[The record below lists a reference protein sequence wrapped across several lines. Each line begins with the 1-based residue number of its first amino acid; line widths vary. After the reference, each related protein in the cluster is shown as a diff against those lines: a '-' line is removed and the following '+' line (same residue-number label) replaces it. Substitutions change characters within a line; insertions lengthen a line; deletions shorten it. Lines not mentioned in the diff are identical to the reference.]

1 MVSAFKLYKEYEG
14 EPILE
19 DVTLEFYPKES
30 VAITGVS
37 GSGKSTLLH
46 ILSTFLPP
54 TSGTIK
60 LFNKEIYS
68 LSDEEILDIRRNKIG
83 VIFQDHYLFRG
94 FSTKENLQISSMLT
108 GGKIDYEI
116 LELFKI
122 ENTLNKQITELS
134 GGQKQRVSIARVLQK
149 RPKIIFAD
157 EPTGNLDKKNALNV
171 MNALFEYVKI
181 DSATLIF
188 ATHDMELA
196 KMCDRIY
203 KIEHKSAK
211 RWSL

>member
-1 MVSAFKLYKEYEG
+1 VISTLALCKEYEG
-14 EPILE
+14 ELILE
-19 DVTLEFYPKES
+19 NIELELLPKES

-60 LFNKEIYS
+60 LFGKDIYT

-108 GGKIDYEI
+108 GGEIDYEI
-116 LELFKI
+116 LKLFRI
-122 ENTLNKQITELS
+122 ENTINKQITELS

-157 EPTGNLDKKNALNV
+157 EPTGNLDKENALNV

-181 DSATLIF
+181 NSATLIF

-196 KMCDRIY
+196 KMCDKTY
-203 KIEHKSAK
+203 KIEQKTAK